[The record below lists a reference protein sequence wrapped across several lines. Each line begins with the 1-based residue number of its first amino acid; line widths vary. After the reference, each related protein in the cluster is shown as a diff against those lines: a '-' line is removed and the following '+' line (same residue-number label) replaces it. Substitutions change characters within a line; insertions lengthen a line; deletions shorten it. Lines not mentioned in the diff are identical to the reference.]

1 MAHFLFLGLQ
11 VAGIVGVGLGPDG
24 ELLDDLNIIGLEPY
38 DFTGIV
44 GEEPDFVDPEVSED
58 LGAEAVVPE
67 VHGKAETL
75 IGFDRIEALFLKLVS
90 ANFGAK
96 ADATT
101 FLAHV
106 KEDACTFF
114 LDTLH
119 GLVQLGAA
127 VTTAGSK
134 NIPSQTFTMDAHKRG
149 FRRGY
154 FPLHQRDMVHAIN
167 QRAVK
172 VEVEIPEVSGHENSL
187 LALDQSL
194 ALAAMCDEV
203 LDRTHFKSVLAF
215 EFDQIWQAG
224 HGTVLF
230 HDLADDSGG
239 IESGKPREIDSRLGM
254 PSAAEHPPVLG
265 LEGEDMAGLDEIA
278 GERAGVGKNA
288 DRRGTVFYTDA
299 SGGSRSGI
307 DRYGEVRFEKLAV
320 PRDHSLKPKAVGTFR
335 CDRHTDKSASEF
347 HHEIDGGW
355 GDFGS
360 GHDQVPFIFAVGIV
374 GHDDHSAAFDVCD
387 DLWNRVEWF
396 FHAGWKRYH
405 TRALEERVLRS
416 SRKAA
421 GACDNIDSKGSP
433 VADRPWIRFNRAHGK
448 RT

>member
-24 ELLDDLNIIGLEPY
+24 ELLDDLNIIGLETY

-44 GEEPDFVDPEVSED
+44 GEEPDFVDSEVRED
-58 LGAEAVVPE
+58 LGAEAVVSE
-67 VHGKAETL
+67 VHGEAETL
-75 IGFDRIEALFLKLVS
+75 VRFDRIKAAFLKLVGS
-90 ANFGAK
+90 NFWPK

-106 KEDACTFF
+106 KEDASTFF
-114 LDTLH
+114 LDALH

-134 NIPSQTFTMDAHKRG
+134 NIPSQAFTMDAHKGG

-154 FPLHQRDMVHAIN
+154 FPLHQRDMVHAID

-172 VEVEIPEVSGHENSL
+172 VEVEIPEVRGHENSL
-187 LALDQSL
+187 LAFDQSL
-194 ALAAMCDEV
+194 ALAAMCDQV

-215 EFDQIWQAG
+215 EFDQIRQTG
-224 HGTVLF
+224 HGSVLL

-239 IESGKPREIDSRLGM
+239 IESGKLGEIDSRLGM

-265 LEGEDMAGLDEIA
+265 LEREDMAGLDEIA
-278 GERAGVGKNA
+278 GERVGVGKNA
-288 DRRGTVFYTDA
+288 YRRGAVFHADA
-299 SGGSRSGI
+299 SGSSRSGI
-307 DRYGEVRFEKLAV
+307 DRYGEVGFEKLAV
-320 PRDHSLKPKAVGTFR
+320 PRDHSLKPKAVGAFG
-335 CDRHTDKSASEF
+335 CDRHTDKSASEL

-355 GDFGS
+355 SHFGS

-374 GHDDHSAAFDVCD
+374 GHDDHSAALDVCD
-387 DLWNRVEWF
+387 DLWNRVERF
-396 FHAGWKRYH
+396 FHADWKRYH
-405 TRALEERVLRS
+405 TRAR
-416 SRKAA
+416 
-421 GACDNIDSKGSP
+421 
-433 VADRPWIRFNRAHGK
+433 
-448 RT
+448 